1 MKFNVKSILCNV
13 FILIYTLVVIVS
25 VMWVVIML
33 LDIVQIYS
41 LFSNKWIWI
50 RKKVYL
56 LNSLCI
62 SLCFRLLI
70 TINIVYV
77 SKEIRHS
84 NWYREG
90 DHD

>member
-41 LFSNKWIWI
+41 LFSNK
-50 RKKVYL
+50 
-56 LNSLCI
+56 
-62 SLCFRLLI
+62 
-70 TINIVYV
+70 
-77 SKEIRHS
+77 
-84 NWYREG
+84 
-90 DHD
+90 